1 MTHLTVPNDVESLD
15 ALLPGLATPDEL
27 RIAPTLGG
35 CVDGVICDDPWTVA
49 CRDCGRTGTG
59 KHVLLA
65 ILDGDDCRFHIGG
78 WPDGTNPRLCRA
90 CRLARGC
97 DCRLCRKE
105 RDEARRCTRRK
116 ET

>member
-1 MTHLTVPNDVESLD
+1 MSDP
-15 ALLPGLATPDEL
+15 LPGLATPDEL
-27 RIAPTLGG
+27 RAAPTLDD

-97 DCRLCRKE
+97 DCYGCQCE
-105 RDEARRCTRRK
+105 REGTEYPAATRRK
-116 ET
+116 EGP